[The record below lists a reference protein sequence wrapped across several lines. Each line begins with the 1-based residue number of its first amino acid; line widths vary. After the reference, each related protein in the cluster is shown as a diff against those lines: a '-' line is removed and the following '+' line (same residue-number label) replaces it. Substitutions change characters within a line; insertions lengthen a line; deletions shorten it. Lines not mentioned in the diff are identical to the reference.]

1 MGSRQVK
8 CIRIATKADRD
19 AIGRLRLAAFL
30 ASPDFHMPDDDWAK
44 SHLPWSTE
52 DDRAV
57 VLGVW
62 DGTELLATMRTDFV
76 ADRHAAESKFDGAI
90 IPECHIEWPAFTLNR
105 AATREGYRQFGLN
118 ALMRMHFIAAA
129 QRSGVR
135 RLYGYVV
142 LGAARTKLMTE
153 LGYEFEARPDQDPF
167 HPPKKNA
174 WAVAW
179 LDLPKYGQHAVNTL
193 AAMLAEEIRQYE
205 WQGSKLDDLRS
216 ILATP

>member
-1 MGSRQVK
+1 MK
-8 CIRIATKADRD
+8 CIRIATKEDHE
-19 AIGRLRLAAFL
+19 AIGRLRQAAFL

-44 SHLPWSTE
+44 SHLPWSAE

-62 DGTELLATMRTDFV
+62 DGAELLATMRVEFV
-76 ADRHAAESKFDGAI
+76 ADRQAAESKFDGAR
-90 IPECHIEWPAFTLNR
+90 IPESHIEWPAITLNR

-118 ALMRMHFIAAA
+118 ALMRMHFIATA
-129 QRSGVR
+129 QRSGAH

-153 LGYEFEARPDQDPF
+153 LGYEFEARPDEDPF
-167 HPPKKNA
+167 HPPKKNS

-179 LDLPKYGQHAVNTL
+179 LDLPKYGQHAVDTL
-193 AAMLAEEIRQYE
+193 ANMLTEEIRQYK
-205 WQGSKLDDLRS
+205 WQGPELTDLRR
-216 ILATP
+216 IFPNPD

>member
-1 MGSRQVK
+1 MK
-8 CIRIATKADRD
+8 YIRIATETDHNS
-19 AIGRLRLAAFL
+19 IGRLRQSAFL

-44 SHLPWSTE
+44 SHLPWGTE
-52 DDRAV
+52 DDHAV

-62 DGTELLATMRTDFV
+62 NRAELLATMRAEFV
-76 ADRHAAESKFDGAI
+76 ADRLAAESKFDGAR

-105 AATREGYRQFGLN
+105 AATRESYRQFGLN

-135 RLYGYVV
+135 HLYGYVV

-179 LDLPKYGQHAVNTL
+179 LDLPKYGQHAVDTL
-193 AAMLAEEIRQYE
+193 ANMLDEEIHQYE
-205 WQGSKLDDLRS
+205 WQGPKLDNLRS
-216 ILATP
+216 ILMPS